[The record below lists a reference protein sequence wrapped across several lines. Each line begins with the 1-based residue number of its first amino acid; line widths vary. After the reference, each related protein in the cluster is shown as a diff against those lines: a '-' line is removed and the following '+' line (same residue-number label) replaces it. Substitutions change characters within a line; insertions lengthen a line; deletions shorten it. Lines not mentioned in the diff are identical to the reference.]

1 MNEIIIPEEKTENF
15 VTTKELAE
23 VLGVSARTIRET
35 ATAKGL
41 EGTFH
46 TLQTKG
52 GKQSLRVFSEEE
64 ATIIKMEIQKHHNL
78 QSRQIDTV
86 TTAAE
91 EDQMIAQAL
100 IILQRRIQDANKE
113 IEKLKPA
120 AEFAYQICSSKDAID
135 IGNCAKVLNRNIG
148 NCAKDLNRNIGRNNI
163 FEFLRNRKVLQQDN
177 IPYQKYID
185 SGYFRV
191 IETKY
196 TIPSGETKISLKT
209 LVLQKGVAYINKLL
223 REKEN
228 ENKGVC

>member
-1 MNEIIIPEEKTENF
+1 MNELIIAEEEAENF
-15 VTTKELAE
+15 MTVKALAE
-23 VLGVSARTIRET
+23 VLGVSERTIRDT

-64 ATIIKMEIQKHHNL
+64 ATIIKTEIQKHHNL
-78 QSRQIDTV
+78 ASRQIDTV
-86 TTAAE
+86 STSVE
-91 EDQMIAQAL
+91 EDQVIANA
-100 IILQRRIQDANKE
+100 ITILNRRIQDANKE
-113 IEKLKPA
+113 IARLKPA

-148 NCAKDLNRNIGRNNI
+148 RNNL
-163 FEFLRNRKVLQQDN
+163 FEFLRNKKVLQQDN

-185 SGYFRV
+185 LGYFRV
-191 IETKY
+191 IESKY

-209 LVLQKGVAYINKLL
+209 VVLQKGVAYINKLL
-223 REKEN
+223 RESEN

>member
-1 MNEIIIPEEKTENF
+1 MNELAVREDNKT
-15 VTTKELAE
+15 VTTKELAS
-23 VLGVSARTIRET
+23 VLGVEPRTIQLAVQKLGLANVLSQVKIRGQNSFVFTEEQ
-35 ATAKGL
+35 ATL
-41 EGTFH
+41 V
-46 TLQTKG
+46 
-52 GKQSLRVFSEEE
+52 KQH
-64 ATIIKMEIQKHHNL
+64 IQEHHNL
-78 QSRQIDTV
+78 ANRKIDTV
-86 TTAAE
+86 TTETE
-91 EDQMIAQAL
+91 ENQMIAQAFS
-100 IILQRRIQDANKE
+100 ILQRRIDDANKE
-113 IEKLKPA
+113 IAKLKPA

-148 NCAKDLNRNIGRNNI
+148 RNNL
-163 FEFLRNRKVLQQDN
+163 FEFLRNRKILQQDN

-223 REKEN
+223 RESEN

>member
-1 MNEIIIPEEKTENF
+1 MNELTIAKEKTENF
-15 VTTKELAE
+15 MTTKELAE
-23 VLGVSARTIRET
+23 VLGVSERTVRDT
-35 ATAKGL
+35 ATAKGV
-41 EGTFH
+41 EGTF
-46 TLQTKG
+46 TPIKTKG
-52 GKQSLRVFSEEE
+52 GFQNMRVFSEED

-78 QSRQIDTV
+78 QSRQIDSV
-86 TTAAE
+86 TTATE
-91 EDQMIAQAL
+91 EDQMIAQAMA
-100 IILQRRIQDANKE
+100 ILNRRIQDANKE

-135 IGNCAKVLNRNIG
+135 IGNCAKVLNRS
-148 NCAKDLNRNIGRNNI
+148 IGRNNL
-163 FEFLRNRKVLQQDN
+163 FEFLRNKKILQSDN

-223 REKEN
+223 KEKD
-228 ENKGVC
+228 C

>member
-1 MNEIIIPEEKTENF
+1 MNEVMELEAVSY

-23 VLGVSARTIRET
+23 VLGVSERTIRDT

-52 GKQSLRVFSEEE
+52 GKQSLRVFSEED
-64 ATIIKMEIQKHHNL
+64 ATIIKQEIQKHHNL
-78 QSRQIDTV
+78 ATRQIDSVSTEL
-86 TTAAE
+86 E
-91 EDQMIAQAL
+91 ENQMIAKAWS
-100 IILQRRIQDANKE
+100 ILQRRVADAEKE
-113 IEKLKPA
+113 VERLRPA
-120 AEFAYQICSSKDAID
+120 AMFAYQICSSKDAID

-148 NCAKDLNRNIGRNNI
+148 RNNL
-163 FEFLRNRKVLQQDN
+163 FEFLRNKKILQQDN
-177 IPYQKYID
+177 IPYQKFID

-223 REKEN
+223 AKEAEG
-228 ENKGVC
+228 EN

>member
-1 MNEIIIPEEKTENF
+1 MNELIIQEDNKI
-15 VTTKELAE
+15 VTTKELAS
-23 VLGVSARTIRET
+23 VLGVEPRTVQLAVQRLGLADVLSQVKIRGQLSYVFTEEQ
-35 ATAKGL
+35 ATL
-41 EGTFH
+41 I
-46 TLQTKG
+46 
-52 GKQSLRVFSEEE
+52 KQH
-64 ATIIKMEIQKHHNL
+64 IQEHHNL
-78 QSRQIDTV
+78 ASRQIDSV
-86 TTAAE
+86 TTATE
-91 EDQMIAQAL
+91 EDQMIAQAMA
-100 IILQRRIQDANKE
+100 ILNRRIQDANKE

-148 NCAKDLNRNIGRNNI
+148 RNNL
-163 FEFLRNRKVLQQDN
+163 FEFLRNKKILQSDN

-223 REKEN
+223 KEKD
-228 ENKGVC
+228 C

>member
-1 MNEIIIPEEKTENF
+1 MNEIAERKLMTG
-15 VTTKELAE
+15 KELAE
-23 VLGVSARTIRET
+23 VLGVSKDTINATVERLDVDGVLRRVDIARNT
-35 ATAKGL
+35 
-41 EGTFH
+41 
-46 TLQTKG
+46 QG
-52 GKQSLRVFSEEE
+52 GYLFSEYQ
-64 ATIIKMEIQKHHNL
+64 ATVIKQEIQKHHNL
-78 QSRQIDTV
+78 ANRQIDNVSTE
-86 TTAAE
+86 AE

-100 IILQRRIQDANKE
+100 TILQRRIQDANKE

-148 NCAKDLNRNIGRNNI
+148 RNNL
-163 FEFLRNRKVLQQDN
+163 FEFLRNKKILQSDN

-223 REKEN
+223 KEKD
-228 ENKGVC
+228 C

>member
-1 MNEIIIPEEKTENF
+1 MNDLCTTVEDNRI
-15 VTTKELAE
+15 VTTKELAGI
-23 VLGVSARTIRET
+23 LGVEPRTVQLAVQKLGLANVLSQVKIRGQNSFVFTEEQ
-35 ATAKGL
+35 ATL
-41 EGTFH
+41 V
-46 TLQTKG
+46 
-52 GKQSLRVFSEEE
+52 KQH
-64 ATIIKMEIQKHHNL
+64 IQEHHNL
-78 QSRQIDTV
+78 SSRQIDSVSTV
-86 TTAAE
+86 AE
-91 EDQMIAQAL
+91 ENQIIAQAFS
-100 IILQRRIQDANKE
+100 ILQRRIEDANKE
-113 IEKLKPA
+113 IAKLKPA

-148 NCAKDLNRNIGRNNI
+148 RNNL
-163 FEFLRNRKVLQQDN
+163 FEFLRNRKILQQDN

-223 REKEN
+223 RESEN

>member
-148 NCAKDLNRNIGRNNI
+148 RNNL

-209 LVLQKGVAYINKLL
+209 LVLQKFEGK
-223 REKEN
+223 RE
-228 ENKGVC
+228 

>member
-78 QSRQIDTV
+78 ASRQIDTV

-113 IEKLKPA
+113 IARLKPA

-148 NCAKDLNRNIGRNNI
+148 RNNL

-209 LVLQKGVAYINKLL
+209 LVEQKGVAYINKLL

>member
-148 NCAKDLNRNIGRNNI
+148 RNNL

-196 TIPSGETKISLKT
+196 TISSGETKISLKT

>member
-1 MNEIIIPEEKTENF
+1 MNEIVERRLMSG
-15 VTTKELAE
+15 KELAE
-23 VLGVSARTIRET
+23 VLGVSKDTINATVERLEVDGVLRRVDIARNT
-35 ATAKGL
+35 
-41 EGTFH
+41 
-46 TLQTKG
+46 QG
-52 GKQSLRVFSEEE
+52 GYLFSEYQ
-64 ATIIKMEIQKHHNL
+64 ATVIKQEIQKHHNL
-78 QSRQIDTV
+78 ANRQIDNVSTE
-86 TTAAE
+86 AE
-91 EDQMIAQAL
+91 ENQMIAQAL
-100 IILQRRIQDANKE
+100 TILQRRIQDANKE

-148 NCAKDLNRNIGRNNI
+148 RNNL
-163 FEFLRNRKVLQQDN
+163 FEFLRNKKILQSDN

-223 REKEN
+223 KEKD
-228 ENKGVC
+228 C

>member
-35 ATAKGL
+35 ANAKGL

-148 NCAKDLNRNIGRNNI
+148 RNNL

>member
-1 MNEIIIPEEKTENF
+1 MNEIAERKLMTG
-15 VTTKELAE
+15 KELAE
-23 VLGVSARTIRET
+23 VLGVSKDTINATVERLDVDGVLRRVDIARNT
-35 ATAKGL
+35 
-41 EGTFH
+41 
-46 TLQTKG
+46 QG
-52 GKQSLRVFSEEE
+52 GYLFSEYQ
-64 ATIIKMEIQKHHNL
+64 ATVIKQEIQKHHNL
-78 QSRQIDTV
+78 ANRQIDNVSTE
-86 TTAAE
+86 AE

-100 IILQRRIQDANKE
+100 TILQRRIQDANKE
-113 IEKLKPA
+113 IAKLKPA

-148 NCAKDLNRNIGRNNI
+148 RNNL
-163 FEFLRNRKVLQQDN
+163 FEFLRNKKILQSDN

-223 REKEN
+223 KEKD
-228 ENKGVC
+228 C

>member
-113 IEKLKPA
+113 IARLKPA

-148 NCAKDLNRNIGRNNI
+148 RNNL

-228 ENKGVC
+228 ENKGVY

>member
-78 QSRQIDTV
+78 ASRQIDTI
-86 TTAAE
+86 
-91 EDQMIAQAL
+91 IAQYG
-100 IILQRRIQDANKE
+100 K
-113 IEKLKPA
+113 
-120 AEFAYQICSSKDAID
+120 
-135 IGNCAKVLNRNIG
+135 
-148 NCAKDLNRNIGRNNI
+148 
-163 FEFLRNRKVLQQDN
+163 
-177 IPYQKYID
+177 
-185 SGYFRV
+185 
-191 IETKY
+191 
-196 TIPSGETKISLKT
+196 
-209 LVLQKGVAYINKLL
+209 
-223 REKEN
+223 
-228 ENKGVC
+228 

>member
-1 MNEIIIPEEKTENF
+1 MNEVIVYENEKF

-23 VLGVSARTIRET
+23 VLGVSERTIRDT

-46 TLQTKG
+46 TLQTNG
-52 GKQSLRVFSEEE
+52 GKQSLRVFSEED
-64 ATIIKMEIQKHHNL
+64 ATIIKQEIQKHHNL
-78 QSRQIDTV
+78 ATRQIDSVSTEL
-86 TTAAE
+86 E
-91 EDQMIAQAL
+91 ENQMIAKAWS
-100 IILQRRIQDANKE
+100 ILQRRVADAEKE
-113 IEKLKPA
+113 VERLRPA
-120 AEFAYQICSSKDAID
+120 AMFAYQICSSKDAID

-148 NCAKDLNRNIGRNNI
+148 RNNL
-163 FEFLRNRKVLQQDN
+163 FEFLRNKKILQQDN
-177 IPYQKYID
+177 IPYQKFID

-223 REKEN
+223 AKEVEG
-228 ENKGVC
+228 EN

>member
-1 MNEIIIPEEKTENF
+1 MDDLCTTVEDNRI
-15 VTTKELAE
+15 VTTKELAGI
-23 VLGVSARTIRET
+23 LGVEPRTVQLAVQKLGLANVLSQVKIRGQNSFVFTEEQ
-35 ATAKGL
+35 ATL
-41 EGTFH
+41 V
-46 TLQTKG
+46 
-52 GKQSLRVFSEEE
+52 KQH
-64 ATIIKMEIQKHHNL
+64 IQEHHNL
-78 QSRQIDTV
+78 SSRQIDSVSTV
-86 TTAAE
+86 AE
-91 EDQMIAQAL
+91 ENQMIAQAFS
-100 IILQRRIQDANKE
+100 ILQRRIEDANKE

-148 NCAKDLNRNIGRNNI
+148 RNNL
-163 FEFLRNRKVLQQDN
+163 FEFLRNRKILQQDN

-223 REKEN
+223 RESEN

>member
-148 NCAKDLNRNIGRNNI
+148 NCAKVLNRNIGRNNL